1 MPNTS
6 MEDLRGILMTC
17 EQEPWGAEHRLK
29 NFDYNTLMSDDR
41 ELLDW
46 LLTMEQQG
54 SAMVRNTPRKDV
66 AGPELIEHIAYVKQ
80 SHYG

>member
-1 MPNTS
+1 MYV
-6 MEDLRGILMTC
+6 
-17 EQEPWGAEHRLK
+17 EQEPWGAEHQMK
-29 NFDYNTLMSDDR
+29 DFDYKTLMSDDR

-46 LLTMEQQG
+46 LLTMERKG
-54 SAMVRNTPRKDV
+54 SAMVRNAPKKDV

>member
-1 MPNTS
+1 MDNI
-6 MEDLRGILMTC
+6 LGIPMST
-17 EQEPWGAEHRLK
+17 EQEPWGAEHCLK
-29 NFDYNTLMSDDR
+29 NFDYETLLSNDR

-46 LLTMEQQG
+46 LLTMERKG
-54 SAMVRNTPRKDV
+54 SAMVRNTPKRDV